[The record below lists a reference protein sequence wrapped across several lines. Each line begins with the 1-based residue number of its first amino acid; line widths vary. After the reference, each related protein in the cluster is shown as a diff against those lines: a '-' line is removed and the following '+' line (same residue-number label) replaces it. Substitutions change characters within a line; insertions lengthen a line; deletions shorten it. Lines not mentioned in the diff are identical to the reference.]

1 MLQRGWIAAGCV
13 MGLAGCLGLA
23 QLVRNRNVLAAGELL
38 PVGSMAPNF
47 TLPSQENKPVTLDQY
62 RGKWVVLYFYPKD
75 QTAGCTIEAH
85 NFQRDLKKYQA
96 LDAVVLGVS
105 LDTVDSHK
113 AFCTKDSLTFK
124 LLADPNH
131 KVVDE
136 YGVPVKSFGPIH
148 YAERDTFLISPQGKI
163 VKEWQV
169 KDIQAHSAEVLAAI
183 REHGKETSS
192 RGV

>member
-1 MLQRGWIAAGCV
+1 MLQKNWVAAGCAIS
-13 MGLAGCLGLA
+13 LAACFVLA
-23 QLVRNRNVLAAGELL
+23 QLVLNRSVSAAGELL
-38 PVGSMAPNF
+38 PVGSEAPNF
-47 TLPSQENKPVTLDQY
+47 TLPSQENTPVSLDQF

-85 NFQRDLKKYQA
+85 NFERDLKKYDA
-96 LDAVVLGVS
+96 LNAVVLGVS
-105 LDTVDSHK
+105 LDTVNSHQ
-113 AFCTKDSLTFK
+113 AFCAKDSLTFK

-131 KVVDE
+131 KVVDQ

-169 KDIQAHSAEVLAAI
+169 KNIQAHSAEILAAI
-183 REHGKETSS
+183 RDQGK
-192 RGV
+192 